1 MMRHKLTRWMLASA
15 LLIALL
21 AGVMVNAQ
29 EARRGYLGIRLDTT
43 EAGAIVVREVFAGS
57 AAETAGIAVGDVI
70 TAVNGEDVGTVEDV
84 VSRIAGLSLGDEVT
98 LTIER
103 AGDPVTIEVTLGEAP
118 SGMNVT
124 PRDMRPDR
132 PGRNMPDNMPEL
144 RLMPNAM
151 LQGETLELLRWFY
164 STGRLGVTFLTLDEA
179 NAAENNVAVTDG
191 ALITAVDADG
201 PAAEAGVQA
210 GDVVTA
216 VNGEPVDA
224 ERTLRDRIIAY
235 EPGDVVALTIVRG
248 DETLTIEVTLGERT
262 GGEVQ
267 LFDASQ
273 LPFRRDGEGRFF
285 FEIPVPPVV
294 PPMLTPESTPEMQAT
309 PNA

>member
-1 MMRHKLTRWMLASA
+1 MRHKLTRWMLASA

-29 EARRGYLGIRLDTT
+29 EAQRGYLGIRLDTT

-84 VSRIAGLSLGDEVT
+84 VSRIAGLSLGDGVT

>member
-29 EARRGYLGIRLDTT
+29 EAQRGYLGIRLDTT

-84 VSRIAGLSLGDEVT
+84 VSRIAGLSLGDGVT